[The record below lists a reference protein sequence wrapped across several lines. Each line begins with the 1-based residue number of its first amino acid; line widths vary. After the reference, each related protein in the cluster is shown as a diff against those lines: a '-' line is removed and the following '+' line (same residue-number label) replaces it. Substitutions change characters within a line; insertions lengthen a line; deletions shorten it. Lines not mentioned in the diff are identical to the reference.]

1 MWTERSAMEDD
12 PLIHAMQ
19 IVLNYNDSIS
29 RYMQDMVTGN
39 NNDIEEAQNELKLKL
54 RNSASNR
61 VMFYKTVNPYF
72 IVHDIYTNSG
82 GSRDKIGG
90 GLDGKIHKVGKPM
103 DSDDIFLCARYI
115 GYSNFPKIC

>member
-82 GSRDKIGG
+82 GSRDKILGG
-90 GLDGKIHKVGKPM
+90 ASMVKYIKLINQRIVMTFFCVSPA
-103 DSDDIFLCARYI
+103 LC
-115 GYSNFPKIC
+115 